1 MSSLRRS
8 WKLLLIGSVGRMA
21 GPACLV
27 SSQSVALYELF
38 QQGEWDEAIAAQRE
52 LWVMNQMF
60 SKYNLTAC
68 IKGGLELQDD
78 EVGLPLPPQ
87 QPLSASG
94 RDELKS
100 ILSQLDAL

>member
-1 MSSLRRS
+1 
-8 WKLLLIGSVGRMA
+8 MA

-60 SKYNLTAC
+60 SK
-68 IKGGLELQDD
+68 
-78 EVGLPLPPQ
+78 
-87 QPLSASG
+87 
-94 RDELKS
+94 
-100 ILSQLDAL
+100 